1 VVLLTPVST
10 GEDVRAL
17 LPALAAALDGSGPP
31 ILPYAADAPPPVH
44 PDLDLTPGDHT
55 ALVVATSGST
65 GTPKLVTLPAAAVLA
80 SVAATDAALG
90 GPGQWLLA
98 IPAHHIGGLLVVA
111 RSLLAGTALTVMDRS
126 DGFTPQAF
134 ADAVERMPPGDHP
147 AYVSLVPTQ
156 VARLLADPRGTHALA
171 RFDAILVGGVGTPPS
186 LRDTAAAAGVRL
198 VATYGMT
205 ETSGGCVYDG
215 MALPDTEIHID
226 NDRHVVLGGPTI
238 ASGYL
243 GDPGLT
249 ADHFHTD
256 ADGTQWFRTDD
267 LGALDDS
274 GRLTISG
281 RADDLVN
288 TGGVKVAPGPVE
300 DALVRFVPGVG
311 DAVVVGV
318 PDPTWGQLV
327 AAAVTITPGSPTP
340 TLADV
345 RARLRDALP
354 PAALPRVVR
363 VVGELPWRG
372 PGKPDRAALREILA
386 REVREAREA
395 NDA

>member
-1 VVLLTPVST
+1 MVLLTPVST
-10 GEDVRAL
+10 DEGAHAL

-31 ILPYAADAPPPVH
+31 ILPYAADAPPPAL
-44 PDLDLTPGDHT
+44 PDLGRTPGDDT

-65 GTPKLVTLPAAAVLA
+65 GTPKLVPLPAAAVLA
-80 SVAATDAALG
+80 SVAGTVAALG
-90 GPGQWLLA
+90 GTGQWLLA
-98 IPAHHIGGLLVVA
+98 IPPHHIGGLLVVA

-126 DGFTPQAF
+126 DGFTPHAF
-134 ADAVERMPPGDHP
+134 ADAVERMPRGDHP

-156 VARLLADPRGTHALA
+156 VARLLADPRGAHALG
-171 RFDAILVGGVGTPPS
+171 RFDAVLVGGAGTPPS
-186 LRDTAAAAGVRL
+186 LRASATAAGVRL

-205 ETSGGCVYDG
+205 ETSGGCIYDG
-215 MALPDTEIHID
+215 MALPDTAIHID

-256 ADGTQWFRTDD
+256 ADGTRWFRTDD

-274 GRLTISG
+274 GHLTISG

-300 DALVRFVPGVG
+300 DALVRFVPGVR

-327 AAAVTITPGSPTP
+327 AAAVTITAGSPVP

-363 VVGELPWRG
+363 VVDEVPWRG
-372 PGKPDRAALREILA
+372 PGKPDRAALREVL
-386 REVREAREA
+386 AREA

>member
-1 VVLLTPVST
+1 MVALPVVLLTPVPT
-10 GEDVRAL
+10 DEGAHAL
-17 LPALAAALDGSGPP
+17 LPALAAARDGSGPP
-31 ILPYAADAPPPVH
+31 ILPYAADAPPPVP
-44 PDLDLTPGDHT
+44 PDRDLAPGDDT

-111 RSLLAGTALTVMDRS
+111 RSLLAGTAPTVMDRAG
-126 DGFTPQAF
+126 GFTPAAF
-134 ADAVERMPPGDHP
+134 ADAVERMPRGDHP

-156 VARLLADPRGTHALA
+156 VARLLADPRGTHALT
-171 RFDAILVGGVGTPPS
+171 RFDAVLVGGAGTRPS
-186 LRDTAAAAGVRL
+186 LRAAAADAGVHL

-205 ETSGGCVYDG
+205 ETTGGCVYDG
-215 MALPDTEIHID
+215 IALTDTEIHID

-238 ASGYL
+238 ASGYV

-256 ADGTQWFRTDD
+256 ADGVRWFRTDD
-267 LGALDDS
+267 LGAFDDQ

-288 TGGVKVAPGPVE
+288 TGGVKIAPGPVE
-300 DALVRFVPGVG
+300 DALVRFVPGVR

-327 AAAVTITPGSPTP
+327 GAAVTLTEGSPVP
-340 TLADV
+340 SLADV

-354 PAALPRVVR
+354 AAALPRLVR
-363 VVGELPWRG
+363 VVDDLPWRG
-372 PGKPDRAALREILA
+372 PGKPDRAA
-386 REVREAREA
+386 VRELLAHERT
-395 NDA
+395 DS

>member
-1 VVLLTPVST
+1 MVLLTPVRADE
-10 GEDVRAL
+10 GVRAL
-17 LPALAAALDGSGPP
+17 LPALAAALDGSGPA
-31 ILPYAADAPPPVH
+31 ILPYAADATPPP
-44 PDLDLTPGDHT
+44 LERSRREEMGD
-55 ALVVATSGST
+55 AAMVVATSGST
-65 GTPKLVTLPAAAVLA
+65 GAPKLVALPSAAIHA
-80 SVAATDAALG
+80 SVAATDVAMG

-98 IPAHHIGGLLVVA
+98 IPPHHIGGLLVIA
-111 RSLLAGTALTVMDRS
+111 RSLLPGSALTVMDRS
-126 DGFTPQAF
+126 TGFTPAAF
-134 ADAVERMPPGDHP
+134 ADAVERMPRGDDP

-171 RFDAILVGGVGTPPS
+171 RFDAVLVGGAGTRPS
-186 LRDTAAAAGVRL
+186 LRAAAADAGVHL

-205 ETSGGCVYDG
+205 ETTGGCVYDG
-215 MALPDTEIHID
+215 IALTDTEIHID

-238 ASGYL
+238 ASGYV

-256 ADGTQWFRTDD
+256 ADGVRWFRTDD
-267 LGALDDS
+267 LGTLDDQ

-288 TGGVKVAPGPVE
+288 TGGVKIAPGPVE
-300 DALVRFVPGVG
+300 DALVRFVPGVR

-327 AAAVTITPGSPTP
+327 GAAVTLTEGSPVP
-340 TLADV
+340 SLADV

-354 PAALPRVVR
+354 AAALPRLVR
-363 VVGELPWRG
+363 VVDDLPWRG
-372 PGKPDRAALREILA
+372 PGKPDRAAVRAVLA
-386 REVREAREA
+386 REM
-395 NDA
+395 DSTP